1 MTFLL
6 AGDNSA
12 LRVLTVMFNVQKSCN
27 LTNLT
32 FKKTLQVPLVS
43 LYSVVGPAASM
54 FLRKSLLDLQKAV
67 PIFFKRHP
75 GQCFTIKTYVMVSSA
90 KCKKTTSILLIEAK
104 IFVLA
109 HLGTWRNMDTLP
121 YIQLQKKETRPLTST
136 FPECCVFF

>member
-1 MTFLL
+1 
-6 AGDNSA
+6 
-12 LRVLTVMFNVQKSCN
+12 MFNVQKSCN

-75 GQCFTIKTYVMVSSA
+75 GQCFTIKTYVMVNSTN
-90 KCKKTTSILLIEAK
+90 CKKNNIDPAYRSEDIRVGA
-104 IFVLA
+104 F
-109 HLGTWRNMDTLP
+109 RNMAQ
-121 YIQLQKKETRPLTST
+121 YGHSPLCQS
-136 FPECCVFF
+136 